1 MNKDEALKMALKA
14 LEKSRPIDQ
23 SSTVP
28 HNKHVLAIIAV
39 KEALAEQPA
48 QQQEPDFW
56 YAKVNGVHELISP
69 FKPDEDIYDEGTLVE
84 LYKSPPASN
93 SLSDELLTALR
104 KCSEQLS
111 RLGYSSNPEDP
122 AIAKATW
129 VIHD

>member
-1 MNKDEALKMALKA
+1 MDKKTKALMLALEALDCIYSPLHVR
-14 LEKSRPIDQ
+14 EI
-23 SSTVP
+23 
-28 HNKHVLAIIAV
+28 NKVGAAMSAIR
-39 KEALAEQPA
+39 EALAEQPA

-69 FKPDEDIYDEGTLVE
+69 FKPDEDTYDEGTLVE